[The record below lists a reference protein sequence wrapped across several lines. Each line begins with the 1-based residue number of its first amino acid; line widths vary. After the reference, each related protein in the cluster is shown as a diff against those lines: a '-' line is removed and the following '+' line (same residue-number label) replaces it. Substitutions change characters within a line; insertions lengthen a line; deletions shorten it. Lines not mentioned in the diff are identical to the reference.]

1 MTRMRQYS
9 GDETSKSLSD
19 WTKDPKSAERL
30 AGSILQIDNYI
41 NIDPSH
47 PLGGPDGLKDILCT
61 KGNIEFVVAV
71 YFPRTKQTFASILK
85 KAKADFK
92 GVKKNNV
99 DGFIFFTNQHLT
111 NTQKSKLIQ
120 ELGNKN
126 IELFHLERI
135 VTLLNSP
142 VGYGIRLEFL
152 NIELSKTEQL
162 SYFATR
168 DKGVQVILKR
178 VSDLI
183 VKLDDTNFTAGVSN
197 DKLQEFRDTL
207 EVIVG
212 DRNSFFTYGSSLIDR
227 LQIPLNELKEFEEML
242 IRITGFHDN
251 WFGYESEN
259 ASLSKLTV
267 PLEEIERF
275 RTILYELVGDSV
287 WFSYPP
293 IDKLKVPIEDIE
305 IYSGKLDEVIGKLN
319 QIISL
324 QQMITK

>member
-1 MTRMRQYS
+1 
-9 GDETSKSLSD
+9 
-19 WTKDPKSAERL
+19 
-30 AGSILQIDNYI
+30 
-41 NIDPSH
+41 
-47 PLGGPDGLKDILCT
+47 
-61 KGNIEFVVAV
+61 
-71 YFPRTKQTFASILK
+71 
-85 KAKADFK
+85 
-92 GVKKNNV
+92 
-99 DGFIFFTNQHLT
+99 
-111 NTQKSKLIQ
+111 
-120 ELGNKN
+120 
-126 IELFHLERI
+126 
-135 VTLLNSP
+135 
-142 VGYGIRLEFL
+142 
-152 NIELSKTEQL
+152 L